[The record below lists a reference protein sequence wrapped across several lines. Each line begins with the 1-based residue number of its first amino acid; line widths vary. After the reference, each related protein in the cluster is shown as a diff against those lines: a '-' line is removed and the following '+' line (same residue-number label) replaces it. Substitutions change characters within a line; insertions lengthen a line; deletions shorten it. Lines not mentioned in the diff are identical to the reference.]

1 MFRRNT
7 WAVLFACSAF
17 AALPAFSQ
25 EEFYRQEVSGQ
36 AFGSFVKDTTQDGIK
51 QKATDSGGA
60 LASYRYFF
68 NKNNGVEANYGYSL
82 NTQIYGGAGAA
93 EGVKSYSNEATAAY
107 VFRLPFNRW
116 SLFALAGTGA
126 IVFDAKDMHG
136 VGSQARPVGVY
147 GAGIDA
153 DITNHLFV
161 RAQYRGLIYNSPTYD
176 LLALAGMDRVTHRF
190 EPSVGFGWRF

>member
-7 WAVLFACSAF
+7 LAVLFAWSAF

-51 QKATDSGGA
+51 QKANDSGGA

-82 NTQIYGGAGAA
+82 NTQTYSGTGYAV
-93 EGVKSYSNEATAAY
+93 GVKSYSNEATAAY

-116 SLFALAGTGA
+116 SFFALAGTGA
-126 IVFDAKDMHG
+126 IIFDPKDMHR
-136 VGSQARPVGVY
+136 VGDQARAVGVY
-147 GAGIDA
+147 GAGVDA
-153 DITNHLFV
+153 NLTSHLFV
-161 RAQYRGLIYNSPTYD
+161 RAEYRGLIYNSPTYD
-176 LLALAGMDRVTHRF
+176 LRVLAGMDRVTQRF
-190 EPSVGFGWRF
+190 EPSIGLGWRF

>member
-7 WAVLFACSAF
+7 LAVMFAWSAF
-17 AALPAFSQ
+17 ATLPAFSQ

-51 QKATDSGGA
+51 QKATDSGGV
-60 LASYRYFF
+60 LANYRYFF
-68 NKNNGVEANYGYSL
+68 NKNHGVEADYGYSL
-82 NTQIYGGAGAA
+82 NTQIYSGTGTAM
-93 EGVKSYSNEATAAY
+93 GVKSYSNEVTAAY
-107 VFRLPFNRW
+107 VFRMPFNRW
-116 SLFALAGTGA
+116 SAFALAGTGA
-126 IVFDAKDMHG
+126 IVFDAKDLRG

-153 DITNHLFV
+153 DVTSHLFV

-176 LLALAGMDRVTHRF
+176 LPALARLDRVTHRA